1 MIQIRTEAVRFRST
15 PADDGAPI
23 DVLLL
28 LLLMYAY
35 TACGVIESRLICVIE
50 GEQMENVLLDRATQR

>member
-28 LLLMYAY
+28 LMYPY

>member
-23 DVLLL
+23 DVLL